1 MPGWQRFYE
10 QYRGEGFEVLSVSVD
25 IRGKETVR
33 EWHEKSNCTFKT
45 LVDIENTLAKQY
57 HFKFVPN
64 AFFYDENGI
73 ILAKLILFWIN
84 NPKHYRLLEQFVKG
98 TLPSVD
104 RVEYDAT
111 VPNIPLKPHNFNKTE
126 QQLYEKRLRSGVQLK
141 TEGKWSEAAKEWRK
155 ALAMDPTNY
164 VLRCQIWGLEY
175 PERFYPEI
183 DTRWQEE
190 QLAREL
196 IAEGIFN
203 Y

>member
-1 MPGWQRFYE
+1 M
-10 QYRGEGFEVLSVSVD
+10 LSVAVD
-25 IRGKETVR
+25 IKGEETAR

-45 LVDIENTLAKQY
+45 LVDTENTLAQQY

-73 ILAKLILFWIN
+73 ILAKLVLFWID
-84 NPKHYRLLEQFVKG
+84 NPKHNRLLEQFIKG
-98 TLPSVD
+98 TLPPVD

-111 VPNIPLKPHNFNKTE
+111 VPDIRLKGRDFSKTE
-126 QQLYEKRLRSGVQLK
+126 QQLYKKRLKAGIKFK
-141 TEGKWSEAAKEWRK
+141 TEGKRLEAAREWRK

-183 DTRWQEE
+183 DSRWQEE
-190 QLAREL
+190 QLEREL
-196 IAEGIFN
+196 VEEGKVR
-203 Y
+203 